1 MVLNVQN
8 IPTLELG
15 QAQMFSGN
23 FPPCSLSDDGRCNPV
38 GNDGSGHQQQRS
50 KPLERR
56 QGQMGMVKMVQ
67 LAREKVNHKKEGQG
81 WGAGWV

>member
-23 FPPCSLSDDGRCNPV
+23 FPPCSLSYNGRCNPV
-38 GNDGSGHQQQRS
+38 GNDGSGQWS
-50 KPLERR
+50 SATK
-56 QGQMGMVKMVQ
+56 VKTTG
-67 LAREKVNHKKEGQG
+67 KKA
-81 WGAGWV
+81 GADGDGDD